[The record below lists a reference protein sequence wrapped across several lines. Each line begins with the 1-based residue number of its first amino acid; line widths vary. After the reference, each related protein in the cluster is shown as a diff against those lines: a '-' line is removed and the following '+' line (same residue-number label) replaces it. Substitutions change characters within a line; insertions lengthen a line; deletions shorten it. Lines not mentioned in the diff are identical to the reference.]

1 MSTGGQKKTRLER
14 VAALEFPPNP
24 LERLWVNVQR
34 FDVLVRIGMCV
45 LSAVFLW
52 VILGAGRRHF
62 RSAPDTLRRATSWR
76 ASSSTSSI
84 RWPQRVLAMPPPSKF
99 GSFISKIPPNCSSYV
114 AH

>member
-24 LERLWVNVQR
+24 LERLWMNVQR

-52 VILGAGRRHF
+52 VILGAWAPPFSF
-62 RSAPDTLRRATSWR
+62 RTGYVTPRDIVARVEFHKFDPVAT
-76 ASSSTSSI
+76 
-84 RWPQRVLAMPPPSKF
+84 RVLAMPPPSKF